1 MARKNGWLIIC
12 FTAVLALSFT
22 GCATTSPSPVFH
34 SNITNCN
41 FIVLGEVYYEGH
53 ARGGFQDLLDEARRQ
68 YPTADNVI
76 HIMVERRVPRLG
88 FLDLAFA
95 ARTVGMSGIAIQYIE
110 NGGFPLPPMALA
122 VQYQAEQDDVERGN
136 FFANLP
142 VHFALGG
149 IIGFSNTLDYRRYVW
164 RDNRYELDFDGSSR
178 MFNWFHPMFSMRFL
192 FPVGGNGWSLGFGTD
207 ISAAFFGLFFPVN
220 DLEYELW
227 PFFTGGS
234 LAPYLILGFND
245 IFLHAG
251 FDFATGA
258 LYLSPNVWL
267 GENLLLGF
275 PVSLFGANRF
285 GIVSLSDPPQRRVN
299 PPQSFTEASYLQ
311 FGVSVQYVFGGRRHR

>member
-1 MARKNGWLIIC
+1 MSRRKSWLIIC
-12 FTAVLALSFT
+12 LTAVLALSFT

-34 SNITNCN
+34 SNITHCN
-41 FIVLGEVYYEGH
+41 FIVLGDVHYEGH

-76 HIMVERRVPRLG
+76 HITIDRRVPRLG

-95 ARTVGMSGIAIQYIE
+95 ARTVGMSGIAIQYID
-110 NGGFPLPPMALA
+110 NGFPVPMMVHAM
-122 VQYQAEQDDVERGN
+122 QAEQDEGERGN
-136 FFANLP
+136 FFANIP

-149 IIGFSNTLDYRRYVW
+149 IVGFSNTLDYRRYVW
-164 RDNRYELDFDGSSR
+164 RDNRYELDFDGASR
-178 MFNWFHPMFSMRFL
+178 MFNWFHPMVSMRFL

-220 DLEYELW
+220 YLEYDEVI
-227 PFFTGGS
+227 TGGS
-234 LAPYLILGFND
+234 LAPYLIVGFND

-258 LYLSPNVWL
+258 LYLSPNIWL

-285 GIVSLSDPPQRRVN
+285 GLVSMFDPPQRRVN
-299 PPQSFTEASYLQ
+299 PQQSFTEARYLQ
-311 FGVSVQYVFGGRRHR
+311 FGLSVQYVFGGRRHR